1 MTVTPEGD
9 QVMSGGDPEVG
20 QLLGIGYI
28 IHIHKQ
34 HPVVAERTVS
44 AQPVYSV
51 TTARLTH
58 FASVQMLN
66 SHYALS

>member
-1 MTVTPEGD
+1 MHESRILPAVTVCCEMTVTPEGD

-34 HPVVAERTVS
+34 HPVVAE
-44 AQPVYSV
+44 
-51 TTARLTH
+51 
-58 FASVQMLN
+58 
-66 SHYALS
+66 